1 MVRAQQREWLA
12 TSDHPGDHPV
22 VGSRQQRLQHGA
34 DGPARANRRDSRSA
48 APRPHD
54 AAGPEIVAPH
64 GGHWNF
70 GAVTAEPPGDPQ
82 ERDAELRA
90 HAALRR
96 PGEPMVGGEW
106 RPYFEQRFA
115 ADFSDVRVHA
125 DAPAAGLSR
134 ALGANAFTVGRDV
147 HFAADRFAP
156 GTPAGRA
163 LLAHELGHVL
173 QQRGAG
179 PARVQ
184 RDATPEPTT
193 VAEIDEAIA
202 RIEAET
208 QKQAPGTATSDAL
221 FKRRSALLAK
231 RAALLGKTSTP
242 PPAKA
247 APPPPDWRDAIAAF
261 NAQHPPGDF
270 PTFGKPAAKPAATTD
285 TVGMIVESHV
295 PMATSARKTHWASAS
310 DLVAFMDAYIAY
322 AAAHPALK
330 LEHDQAVAA
339 RESVLADYLAAH
351 GATPFPFDPGKL
363 AAAGQL
369 LPKPKAPAK
378 PPSKSTGMIV
388 ESHVS
393 LATSVRKTHFASEDA
408 MVAFMDEYIAYA
420 KEHSTTQ
427 KEYQEAVAAKDGLI
441 AEYHANI
448 VANQL
453 AQIEAELGKQH
464 EADTVKMLKA
474 PLTQGQ
480 QLTLAA
486 AGTAELLGTAML
498 DIVDE
503 LVKYIPLVGEA
514 VMAIEAISGRK
525 WLGLGAEISDDE
537 RIADGVFAIIGL
549 LPIVGQV
556 MRLGAKTAAAVVA
569 RTAVRV
575 GEEAPRLLRRLA
587 LIHALQTEEPALRRL
602 AAMLKLHKPLQE
614 AEIGVL
620 RRVETKLGGGGGT
633 GTWMT
638 AGSAA
643 QKAAPK
649 TGLLG
654 LPIAEGVTVK
664 LPAVAAKEA
673 EQVAAKKVLDAGVA
687 SAGGTTKIFDMGVGE
702 RGLLVEGL
710 ANDVYKTMGGNV
722 QRTPKGYDFI
732 DHYYGGTTSNN
743 GGVTVVEGPTVISD
757 KSLDLRSP
765 GAATQSGMRSAIRKH
780 WNALYKM
787 PDNFVKMGLEIRNPK
802 MKILNVW
809 IGPGVPSEIQRLAM
823 TEAADAAL
831 YNHIVINYI
840 PMP

>member
-1 MVRAQQREWLA
+1 MPKPHAAAE
-12 TSDHPGDHPV
+12 PEV
-22 VGSRQQRLQHGA
+22 V
-34 DGPARANRRDSRSA
+34 P
-48 APRPHD
+48 
-54 AAGPEIVAPH
+54 PH
-64 GGHWNF
+64 GGHWDF
-70 GAVTAEPPGDPQ
+70 ARVTAEPPTDPQ
-82 ERDAELRA
+82 ERDAELQART
-90 HAALRR
+90 ALRR
-96 PGEPMVGGEW
+96 SGEPMVGGEW
-106 RPYFEQRFA
+106 RPYFEQRFG
-115 ADFSDVRVHA
+115 ADFSEVRIHA
-125 DAPAAGLSR
+125 DAAAARISR

-173 QQRGAG
+173 QQRATG
-179 PARVQ
+179 PLRVQ
-184 RDATPEPTT
+184 CEAGAEPTT
-193 VAEIDEAIA
+193 VAEVDEAIA
-202 RIEAET
+202 RLEAES
-208 QKQAPGTATSDAL
+208 QKQGPGTATSEAL
-221 FKRRSALLAK
+221 FKRRNALLAK

-247 APPPPDWRDAIAAF
+247 SPPPPDWRDAIAAF
-261 NAQHPPGDF
+261 NAQHPAGDF
-270 PTFGKPAAKPAATTD
+270 PTFGKPAAKPAAPTN

-295 PMATSARKTHWASAS
+295 AMATSARKTHWASAS
-310 DLVAFMDAYIAY
+310 ELVAFMDAYIAY
-322 AAAHPALK
+322 AAAHPAFK

-351 GATPFPFDPGKL
+351 GATPFPFDPAKL
-363 AAAGQL
+363 VAAGQL
-369 LPKPKAPAK
+369 LPKKTPTAPK

-393 LATSVRKTHFASEDA
+393 MAKSVRSSHFASEEA

-448 VANQL
+448 VASQL

-464 EADTVKMLKA
+464 EADTVKMLQA

-480 QLTLAA
+480 QLTLTA
-486 AGTAELLGTAML
+486 AGTAELLGTAAL
-498 DIVDE
+498 EIVDE
-503 LVKYIPLVGEA
+503 LIKFVPIVGEA

-537 RIADGVFAIIGL
+537 RISDGVFAIIGL

-602 AAMLKLHKPLQE
+602 AAMLKAHKPLQE
-614 AEIGVL
+614 AEIAVL
-620 RRVETKLGGGGGT
+620 RRVETKLGGGGT

-649 TGLLG
+649 TGVLG

-664 LPAVAAKEA
+664 LPAAVAKET

-687 SAGGTTKIFDMGVGE
+687 KAGGTTKIFDMGVGD

-722 QRTPKGYDFI
+722 QRTPTGYDFI
-732 DHYYGGTTSNN
+732 DHYYGGTTSKN

-757 KSLDLRSP
+757 
-765 GAATQSGMRSAIRKH
+765 
-780 WNALYKM
+780 
-787 PDNFVKMGLEIRNPK
+787 
-802 MKILNVW
+802 
-809 IGPGVPSEIQRLAM
+809 
-823 TEAADAAL
+823 
-831 YNHIVINYI
+831 
-840 PMP
+840 